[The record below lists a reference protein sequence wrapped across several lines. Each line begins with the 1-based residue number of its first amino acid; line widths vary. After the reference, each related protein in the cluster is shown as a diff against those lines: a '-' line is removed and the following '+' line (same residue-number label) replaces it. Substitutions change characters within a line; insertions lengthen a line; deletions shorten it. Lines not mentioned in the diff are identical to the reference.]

1 LDGLNFA
8 NANFETGYT
17 AREGYTVLDSSTG
30 NIFLHMISSTI
41 LGAEFGTIFKS
52 NVNGTNFR
60 KSIEQVNQNRNG
72 YVDFEKLSGING
84 SMIINK
90 ITNLEQ
96 VSKKDPKNLQSMI
109 SFDDGLNWKNLEAP
123 KDDSLGKTY
132 KCTECFLNLHAFTD
146 RHDLQDQFSFNAV
159 AGYLI
164 GVGII
169 ILIRECWN
177 WIDFI

>member
-1 LDGLNFA
+1 MDGLIFA
-8 NANFETGYT
+8 DANFEAGYT

-30 NIFLHMISSTI
+30 NIFIHMISSTI

-52 NVNGTNFR
+52 NVNGTNFH

-72 YVDFEKLSGING
+72 FVDFEKLSGING

-96 VSKKDPKNLQSMI
+96 VSKKDPKNLQSLI
-109 SFDDGLNWKNLEAP
+109 SFDDGSNWKTLQAP
-123 KDDSLGKTY
+123 KEDSLGHPY

-146 RHDLQDQFSFNAV
+146 RHDLQDQFSFKAV

-164 GVGII
+164 GVGMNF
-169 ILIRECWN
+169 LIKGMLVV
-177 WIDFI
+177 D